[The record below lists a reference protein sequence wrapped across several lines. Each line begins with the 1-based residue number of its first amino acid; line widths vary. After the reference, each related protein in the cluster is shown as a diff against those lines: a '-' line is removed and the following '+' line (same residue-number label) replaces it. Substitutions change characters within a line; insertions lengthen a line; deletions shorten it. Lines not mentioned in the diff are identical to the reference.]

1 MMVKIFGCQIF
12 LHKSFI
18 LLRYFSLSLK
28 EQTVK
33 ISNKFSSKISL
44 NDAIFIK
51 FTHVLD
57 VTAKSPHSCCRH
69 GRDGER
75 RQNDGSRK

>member
-1 MMVKIFGCQIF
+1 MSNFPAQVVYFAQIF
-12 LHKSFI
+12 H
-18 LLRYFSLSLK
+18 SLSLK
-28 EQTVK
+28 EQTVE

-51 FTHVLD
+51 FTQVLD
-57 VTAKSPHSCCRH
+57 ATAKSPHSRCRH

-75 RQNDGSRK
+75 RHNDGSRK